1 MGGPAPYW
9 HSYTYDKAGNRQTEV
24 IHDVTGN
31 TAKDTERTY
40 TYPGASNAQPHTLT
54 SVTTAGPT
62 GESKDTY
69 TYDEA
74 GNTETRTLGGD
85 TQRLTWDAEGH
96 LAKVT
101 EPVEGSGDK
110 VTDYLYDTEGNRLI
124 ARTPTETTLYLGAT
138 EITLAKGSTTP
149 KATRYFDLGGG
160 HQAVQQDDGS
170 VSITL
175 ADHHGTAQ
183 LAIDT
188 ATQQLTQRRTLPF
201 GGLRGTEPAD
211 WPGTKGFVGGTDDTK
226 TTGLTHLGAREY
238 DPSTGR
244 FISVDP
250 LLELAKPQT
259 LNGYTYGAQNPLTFT
274 DPTGLGLAC
283 GRGFSEGCGTGVQ
296 THADGSLSIDGNPTG
311 GGTAFR
317 KNDGGGSDDNPV
329 TVRVYG
335 ESITIQGVYIPTY
348 EELVKNFPYYHE
360 NLSYDANLKNWARA
374 RCSGSM
380 EAFCFAAEKL
390 GWFGGSPEVDVL
402 EIIGVRNY
410 VECYKGNGCKAALV
424 DAAVTAGT
432 AAVGKALKVVGKAFV
447 QGLKKSDSVPIACL
461 VGAAHSF
468 VSGTEVLLADGT
480 TKPIEDVEVGEKVT
494 VTDPVTGK
502 TTVREVV
509 STIITEDD
517 KRFVDISLATSDGVA
532 VLAATTT
539 HPFWSSSESRWV
551 EAGHL
556 EPGMTV
562 RTVEGAAVTVV
573 GVRKYTE
580 RQRTYDLTISGIHT
594 YYVLAGSTA
603 VLVHNDGG
611 FDWEKGLEDLK
622 NGWDPGDLDDD
633 AYHAPRGNQAENKE
647 FKDALREVERGLG
660 RQITPAERRSLH
672 DRITGQGYDYHRIV
686 EEAKGMFGGC

>member
-1 MGGPAPYW
+1 MLHLRRTAPPDRSLDPGRYDLLHRPQRHLLGRPRPYW

-40 TYPGASNAQPHTLT
+40 TYPGAPNAQPHTLT

-101 EPVEGSGDK
+101 EPVEGSSDK
-110 VTDYLYDTEGNRLI
+110 VTEYLYDTEGNRLI

-138 EITLAKGSTTP
+138 EITLATGSTTP

-250 LLELAKPQT
+250 LLEIDKPQT

-283 GRGFSEGCGTGVQ
+283 GGNGDGTGCP
-296 THADGSLSIDGNPTG
+296 TRDDGTAGNGRPNEAADPADLCVAPCGSTENGGDSAADDYQCGYPGCSTMASTGYGPAVDEYVENNAPRYDSFSARFYGFLRSIAPDGPLVDLFQG
-311 GGTAFR
+311 QSEDAWDELAHGCEKDEPEVCGQIKGGTF
-317 KNDGGGSDDNPV
+317 
-329 TVRVYG
+329 
-335 ESITIQGVYIPTY
+335 
-348 EELVKNFPYYHE
+348 
-360 NLSYDANLKNWARA
+360 DAGA
-374 RCSGSM
+374 G
-380 EAFCFAAEKL
+380 L
-390 GWFGGSPEVDVL
+390 GA
-402 EIIGVRNY
+402 
-410 VECYKGNGCKAALV
+410 AALW
-424 DAAVTAGT
+424 G
-432 AAVGKALKVVGKAFV
+432 GLQLKHR
-447 QGLKKSDSVPIACL
+447 LRYSLRMSRLCTLSVLQARP
-461 VGAAHSF
+461 
-468 VSGTEVLLADGT
+468 VLPLLDYLRW
-480 TKPIEDVEVGEKVT
+480 KVR
-494 VTDPVTGK
+494 P
-502 TTVREVV
+502 
-509 STIITEDD
+509 
-517 KRFVDISLATSDGVA
+517 
-532 VLAATTT
+532 
-539 HPFWSSSESRWV
+539 
-551 EAGHL
+551 
-556 EPGMTV
+556 
-562 RTVEGAAVTVV
+562 
-573 GVRKYTE
+573 
-580 RQRTYDLTISGIHT
+580 Q
-594 YYVLAGSTA
+594 
-603 VLVHNDGG
+603 
-611 FDWEKGLEDLK
+611 
-622 NGWDPGDLDDD
+622 
-633 AYHAPRGNQAENKE
+633 E
-647 FKDALREVERGLG
+647 F
-660 RQITPAERRSLH
+660 
-672 DRITGQGYDYHRIV
+672 
-686 EEAKGMFGGC
+686 C